1 MHGGTYRELRYSPQ
15 RSSCTGLILPTSDHA
30 PATSQ
35 IPVSPSSGCP
45 QPSRRLVRRGQHAP
59 TTCTHASPLPLP
71 PLPPPPPLP
80 PSLPLPLPRIPTSP
94 SSISFER
101 YVLPACVG
109 AHSGKELVLLS
120 LSLSCRRAVL
130 RLSSG
135 RPRAELRLSSGCSR
149 VAFGRSS
156 CKLCAVFELSSSCR
170 RCYHPHV
177 IALLSRCHR
186 AAVERPLFCRHH
198 AATAANDDDDDHE
211 DRDVLDDREILL
223 CTWQQATH
231 ETAKESEWSRIVHSR
246 WVPACFSPIT
256 QQPDDRAVP

>member
-1 MHGGTYRELRYSPQ
+1 MSSGT
-15 RSSCTGLILPTSDHA
+15 LPSA
-30 PATSQ
+30 PAAQGSSFPHQTTRLQPPRSPPHP
-35 IPVSPSSGCP
+35 PVAA
-45 QPSRRLVRRGQHAP
+45 R
-59 TTCTHASPLPLP
+59 SPLQTTRPVWTACTDNVHARIAAAAAAAAAA
-71 PLPPPPPLP
+71 PPPLP

-120 LSLSCRRAVL
+120 LSPRCRRAVL

-156 CKLCAVFELSSSCR
+156 GKLCAVVELSSSCR

-186 AAVERPLFCRHH
+186 AAVERPLFCRRH
-198 AATAANDDDDDHE
+198 AATAAADDDDDHE